1 MAERAETALRSQQ
14 LELEHCRCEAG
25 LAERRYRRVD
35 PDNRLIAATL
45 EQDWEAALK
54 ALNSAEIALE
64 AARQRQP
71 EAPPPSFFTNL
82 GASMERVRD
91 APGTTRRDR
100 KRLLAC
106 LVEEVVLQT
115 VEEGWTEVIVHW
127 RGGRAD
133 AFRVK
138 RRRTKPAH
146 QRDDVDTVEMVRR
159 LAKIHPDIKIAA
171 ILNEQG
177 RRSARGLPFS
187 VSLVQS
193 LRRRSGIPAY
203 AKPASEE
210 WEEGELLSVRVAAR
224 RIGTAESTLY
234 RWINAG
240 ILPCVRPDAPG
251 APGRIRMGADF
262 LSRFHLD
269 PPEGFV
275 PLREAMDRLGASR
288 RTVWERVKSGRLES
302 RRVKR
307 GAVRGLY
314 IRLEERRASAVRGG
328 ECGRGGP
335 AAMRGHSIRPVACRR
350 GSPPGRIPAAVLA
363 ARDGGG
369 REICETSARLPRD
382 DAFRGFAAAEGQA
395 IGRPDWHFGAGA
407 GRSHGAGTGRR
418 IFRNPAVSRFF
429 L

>member
-45 EQDWEAALK
+45 ERDWEAALK

-82 GASMERVRD
+82 GASMERVWD
-91 APGTTRRDR
+91 APGTTHRDR

-115 VEEGWTEVIVHW
+115 VEEGWTEIVIHW

-138 RRRTKPAH
+138 RRRTKPAR

-159 LAKIHPDIKIAA
+159 LAKIHPDIRIAA

-193 LRRRSGIPAY
+193 LRHRSGIPAY

-210 WEEGELLSVRVAAR
+210 CEEGELLSVRVAAR

-240 ILPCVRPDAPG
+240 ILPCVRPDVPRASV
-251 APGRIRMGADF
+251 RIRMGADF
-262 LSRFHLD
+262 LSRLRLD

-288 RTVWERVKSGRLES
+288 QTVWERVKSGRLES
-302 RRVKR
+302 CRVKR
-307 GAVRGLY
+307 GSVRGLY
-314 IRLEERRASAVRGG
+314 IRLEEQELPLFAEAPADEEDRG
-328 ECGRGGP
+328 
-335 AAMRGHSIRPVACRR
+335 
-350 GSPPGRIPAAVLA
+350 
-363 ARDGGG
+363 
-369 REICETSARLPRD
+369 
-382 DAFRGFAAAEGQA
+382 DA
-395 IGRPDWHFGAGA
+395 
-407 GRSHGAGTGRR
+407 
-418 IFRNPAVSRFF
+418 
-429 L
+429 